1 MGESFNPDS
10 LLFNTV
16 FLRLI
21 LLIPIGFLIY
31 ILLEVYKQYKVK
43 FKDVALIKDEIIKA
57 EDHAE
62 DNED

>member
-10 LLFNTV
+10 LLFNIV

-21 LLIPIGFLIY
+21 LLIPIGLLIY

-43 FKDVALIKDEIIKA
+43 FKGVALIKDEIIKA
-57 EDHAE
+57 EDDAE
-62 DNED
+62 DSED